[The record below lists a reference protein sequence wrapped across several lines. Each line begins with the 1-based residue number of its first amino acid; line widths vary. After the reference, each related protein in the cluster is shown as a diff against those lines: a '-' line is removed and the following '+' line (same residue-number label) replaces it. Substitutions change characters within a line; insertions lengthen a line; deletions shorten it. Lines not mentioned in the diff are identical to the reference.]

1 MILREY
7 LIAHLGKVARIGCV
21 NGSGFVFADRI
32 GLNIPRKIGEMM
44 NREICSISPSVY
56 GGEIVLVEGTDY
68 GSEWLPKTLENPP
81 TNIVP
86 DEMYLRAADKICGML
101 IECLWAE
108 MVKTR
113 SASYGAKRLD
123 AWNMVDYYRA
133 AILSPQFETLCPHA
147 DPEDILILLEQ
158 RFKKQ
163 FRQDFW
169 EGKPCTQ
176 TDSADS

>member
-44 NREICSISPSVY
+44 GREVISISPSVY
-56 GGEIVLVEGTDY
+56 GGDIVLVEGNDY

-81 TNIVP
+81 TNTVP

-108 MVKTR
+108 MVKTKVSIYEGR
-113 SASYGAKRLD
+113 RLD
-123 AWNMVDYYRA
+123 AWNMVDYYRS
-133 AILSPQFETLCPHA
+133 AILSPQFATLCIHGDGA
-147 DPEDILILLEQ
+147 EILTLLE
-158 RFKKQ
+158 RKFERQ
-163 FRQDFW
+163 FGEDFW
-169 EGKPCTQ
+169 ERKPCRK
-176 TDSADS
+176 TDS